1 MNYTEIIQSQ
11 VSLLADLN
19 QALAGQA
26 TPESAR
32 EIRKNVRLIAQLI
45 EVKKDDVVA
54 DLEERLEALEGLL
67 LGVSDIEQA
76 ERYYTAEG
84 EPDPD
89 PVIFEVRN
97 LYDWTNGVCDWIRA
111 LEKHLGLEEGWDEEA
126 GESPRLFPMSRPR
139 PGLFRPK

>member
-1 MNYTEIIQSQ
+1 MRTEIIQSQ

-26 TPESAR
+26 TPEAAR
-32 EIRKNVRLIAQLI
+32 EIRENVKMIVQLTT
-45 EVKKDDVVA
+45 VKQNDIVA
-54 DLEERLEALEGLL
+54 DLEERLGALEGLL

-111 LEKHLGLEEGWDEEA
+111 LEKHLGLEEGWDQEA
-126 GESPRLFPMSRPR
+126 GD
-139 PGLFRPK
+139 